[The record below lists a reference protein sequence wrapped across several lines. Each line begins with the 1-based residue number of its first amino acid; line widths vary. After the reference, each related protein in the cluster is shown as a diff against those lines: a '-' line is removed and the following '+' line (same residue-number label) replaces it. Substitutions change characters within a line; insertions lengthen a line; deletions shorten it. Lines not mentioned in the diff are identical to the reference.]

1 MRRRG
6 SGSRSASHSKSH
18 HMYARCQKESRW
30 NTSQGIPSCRSRRAS
45 ASTDASV
52 NFTKQVEAHSPNAH
66 SGGTA
71 GFPVRS
77 VYAPRISFGV
87 PAST

>member
-1 MRRRG
+1 MRRLG

-18 HMYARCQKESRW
+18 HMKARCQKESRW
-30 NTSQGIPSCRSRRAS
+30 KTSQGMPSSRSRRAS

-52 NFTKQVEAHSPNAH
+52 NFTKHVEAQRPNAH
-66 SGGTA
+66 SGGTG

-77 VYAPRISFGV
+77 V
-87 PAST
+87 